1 MTRWRGVRHCA
12 WRLCALLAVL
22 LATPWSSP
30 RAAHAGPSGVLTI
43 SATIRPAIV
52 VQLDPPAGTVN
63 VLRATRGHGNNPPD
77 ARYYALSEPVTIA
90 VRSNGPWIGLMTA
103 QVISG
108 SSPGITLASSALHYN
123 TVPAT
128 TFDEAASSPHLD
140 EQPVTWVSAG
150 TAGTLSVDH
159 YFFLRVRPED
169 PQTFT
174 AAVTYTVSQ
183 PAGGVLVSTT
193 VTLVFHAP

>member
-1 MTRWRGVRHCA
+1 MTRWRGGRYSR
-12 WRLCALLAVL
+12 WGLCALLAVL
-22 LATPWSSP
+22 LAGESVTP
-30 RAAHAGPSGVLTI
+30 RVGHASPSGVLTL

-52 VQLDPPAGTVN
+52 IELDPPAGTVN

-90 VRSNGPWIGLMTA
+90 VRSNGPWTGTMTA
-103 QVISG
+103 QIISG
-108 SSPGITLASSALHYN
+108 TSPGNTIASSALHYN

-128 TFDEAASSPHLD
+128 TFNEAASSPHLD
-140 EQPVTWVSAG
+140 EQPITWGSGG
-150 TAGTLSVDH
+150 TPGTFRVDH
-159 YFFLRVRPED
+159 YFFLRAGPADPE
-169 PQTFT
+169 TFT

-183 PAGGVLVSTT
+183 PHGGVLVSAT